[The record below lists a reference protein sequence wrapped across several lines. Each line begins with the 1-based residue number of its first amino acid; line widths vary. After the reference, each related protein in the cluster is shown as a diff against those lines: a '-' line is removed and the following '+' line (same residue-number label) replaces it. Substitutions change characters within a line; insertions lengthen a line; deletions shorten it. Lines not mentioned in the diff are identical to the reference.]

1 MLVLVL
7 ALVLV
12 VAVWVLQGWMVL
24 QFFTMVVRVGT
35 VGRPTVHRKFRVR
48 LMVIIV
54 MHGGTLERLIAFGI
68 LIVRG
73 RLPRLCRLWVLVEL
87 WLVERA
93 HV

>member
-1 MLVLVL
+1 V
-7 ALVLV
+7 LVLV
-12 VAVWVLQGWMVL
+12 VGWMVL
-24 QFFTMVVRVGT
+24 RLLMIIVRVGT
-35 VGRPTVHRKFRVR
+35 VERLIVLGKFRVR
-48 LMVIIV
+48 LMVMIV
-54 MHGGTLERLIAFGI
+54 MHVGAVGRLIVPRI